1 MISTAERLL
10 FEGPDVVMLSWN
22 IFIIF
27 NKTSAGL
34 LARQARS
41 GYPSRFSLYFNGKST
56 DYFVSNGFSS
66 LSRLLLY
73 QNEIIFGLKYFWWNL
88 FCEKY
93 LLTSW
98 VSYFQTRVSGR
109 SGPLYLSPCDISV
122 ITGYVKCLSSSRP
135 DTPDN
140 GLFPPWSSW
149 SYIQQRAPVI
159 PTQTHKYILNWSL
172 DSVLSSEPVPET
184 TMKYLQVSPDNDTW

>member
-1 MISTAERLL
+1 MWQFTFDRSPRQQLGNQQSLGTTEDCSCYCGERNISTDNNFHLERIFTAARLL

-56 DYFVSNGFSS
+56 DYSVSNGFSS

-73 QNEIIFGLKYFWWNL
+73 QNEIIFGWNL
-88 FCEKY
+88 FCEKS

-98 VSYFQTRVSGR
+98 VSYFQTSLSGR
-109 SGPLYLSPCDISV
+109 SGPSTCRLV
-122 ITGYVKCLSSSRP
+122 IYR
-135 DTPDN
+135 
-140 GLFPPWSSW
+140 
-149 SYIQQRAPVI
+149 
-159 PTQTHKYILNWSL
+159 
-172 DSVLSSEPVPET
+172 
-184 TMKYLQVSPDNDTW
+184 